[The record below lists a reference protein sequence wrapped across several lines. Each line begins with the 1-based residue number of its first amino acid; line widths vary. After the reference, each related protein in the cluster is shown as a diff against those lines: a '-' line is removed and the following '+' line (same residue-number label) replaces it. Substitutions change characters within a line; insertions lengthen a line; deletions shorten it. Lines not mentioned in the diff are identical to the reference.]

1 MGGPVTSSLPARPP
15 RILVTGFSVFPGAP
29 INPTEAL
36 VRIFKNDPPMGE
48 GIEAFRAEVLDVEYA
63 TIAGRLTAIGRDFF
77 PDIAIHFGL
86 ARETSAFR
94 LERLAHNTHVNARRD
109 QAGDLPT
116 SSFICAG
123 PDTLPSTLPLDD
135 IAIRLEAAGH
145 PVEWSDDAGRYL
157 CNTVFT
163 LSAAHACDGLRPAMS
178 GFIHVPVLKE
188 AEPHNDNAMSIDDL
202 VDGAHV
208 IIGASVDAWAQ
219 KQKGPAEP
227 GLF

>member
-1 MGGPVTSSLPARPP
+1 MGEPVTSSLPARPP

-36 VRIFKNDPPMGE
+36 VRILRNEPPEGE

-63 TIAGRLTAIGRDFF
+63 TIAGRLTAIGREFF

-86 ARETSAFR
+86 ARECSGFR
-94 LERLAHNTHVNARRD
+94 LERKAHNTHADAQRD
-109 QAGDLPT
+109 QAGHLPT
-116 SSFICAG
+116 SQLICAG
-123 PDTLPSTLPLDD
+123 PDELASTLPLDD
-135 IAIRLEAAGH
+135 IAIRLEAAGY

-163 LSAAHACDGLRPAMS
+163 LSLAHACDGLRPAMA
-178 GFIHVPVLKE
+178 GFIHVPLLKE
-188 AEPHNDNAMSIDDL
+188 AEPNNDRAMGIDDL

-208 IIGASVDAWAQ
+208 IIGACIDDWRSRQ
-219 KQKGPAEP
+219 KRP
-227 GLF
+227 G